1 MPYKEKEISK
11 KYFTI
16 GEVALKLNVNTSL
29 IRFWETEFDYI
40 NPKKNKK
47 GLRKYTSND
56 IKKLEKVY
64 HLLKEEKFTID
75 GAKKILKKKGPK
87 KKGSIISKLE
97 NIRKK
102 LIELKEKIN

>member
-1 MPYKEKEISK
+1 MPYKEREITK

-16 GEVALKLNVNTSL
+16 GEVADKLEVNTSL
-29 IRFWETEFDYI
+29 IRFWEREFDYI

-64 HLLKEEKFTID
+64 HLLKKDKFTID
-75 GAKKILKKKGPK
+75 GAKKILKKKDSK
-87 KKGSIISKLE
+87 KNERIISKLE

-102 LIELKEKIN
+102 LIELKTKI

>member
-1 MPYKEKEISK
+1 MPYKEREITK

-16 GEVALKLNVNTSL
+16 GEVADKLEVNTSL
-29 IRFWETEFDYI
+29 IRFWEREFDYI

-64 HLLKEEKFTID
+64 HLLKKDKFTID
-75 GAKKILKKKGPK
+75 GAKKILKKKDSK
-87 KKGSIISKLE
+87 KNKRIISKLE

-102 LIELKEKIN
+102 LIELKTKI

>member
-47 GLRKYTSND
+47 GSRKYTSND

-64 HLLKEEKFTID
+64 SLLKEEKFTID
-75 GAKKILKKKGPK
+75 GAKKIFNKKKRSIWK
-87 KKGSIISKLE
+87 KSLKDYQQ
-97 NIRKK
+97 KK
-102 LIELKEKIN
+102 LQLNI

>member
-1 MPYKEKEISK
+1 MPYKEREIKK

-16 GEVALKLNVNTSL
+16 GEVAEKLEVNTSL
-29 IRFWETEFDYI
+29 IRFWEREFNYI

-47 GLRKYTSND
+47 GVRKYTSDD

-64 HLLKEEKFTID
+64 HLLKEDKFTID
-75 GAKKILKKKGPK
+75 GAKKILKKKDSK
-87 KKGSIISKLE
+87 KNERIISKLE

-102 LIELKEKIN
+102 LIELKTKI

>member
-1 MPYKEKEISK
+1 MPYKEREIKK

-16 GEVALKLNVNTSL
+16 GEVAEKLEVNTSL
-29 IRFWETEFDYI
+29 IRFWEREFDYI

-64 HLLKEEKFTID
+64 HLLKEDKFTID
-75 GAKKILKKKGPK
+75 GAKKILKKKDSK
-87 KKGSIISKLE
+87 KNERIISKLE

-102 LIELKEKIN
+102 LIELKTKI

>member
-1 MPYKEKEISK
+1 MPYKEREITK

-16 GEVALKLNVNTSL
+16 GEVAEKLEVNTSL
-29 IRFWETEFDYI
+29 IRFWEREFDYI

-47 GLRKYTSND
+47 GLRKYTSDD

-64 HLLKEEKFTID
+64 HLLKKDKFTID
-75 GAKKILKKKGPK
+75 GAKKILKKKDSK
-87 KKGSIISKLE
+87 KNKRIISKLE

-102 LIELKEKIN
+102 LIELKTKI

>member
-1 MPYKEKEISK
+1 MPYKEKEITK

-47 GLRKYTSND
+47 GSRKYTSND

-64 HLLKEEKFTID
+64 SLLKEEKFTID
-75 GAKKILKKKGPK
+75 GAKKILKKKDPQK
-87 KKGSIISKLE
+87 KEIVISKLE

-102 LIELKEKIN
+102 LIELKTKI

>member
-1 MPYKEKEISK
+1 MLE
-11 KYFTI
+11 
-16 GEVALKLNVNTSL
+16 VNTSL
-29 IRFWETEFDYI
+29 IRFWEREFDYI

-64 HLLKEEKFTID
+64 HLLKEDKFTID
-75 GAKKILKKKGPK
+75 GAKKNLKKKDSK
-87 KKGSIISKLE
+87 NNERIISKLE

-102 LIELKEKIN
+102 LIELKTKI

>member
-1 MPYKEKEISK
+1 MPYKEREIKK

-16 GEVALKLNVNTSL
+16 GEVAEKLEVNTSL
-29 IRFWETEFDYI
+29 IRFWEREFNYI

-47 GLRKYTSND
+47 GIRKYTSDD

-64 HLLKEEKFTID
+64 HLLKEDKFTID
-75 GAKKILKKKGPK
+75 GAKKNLKKKDSK
-87 KKGSIISKLE
+87 NNERIISKLE

-102 LIELKEKIN
+102 LIELKTKI

>member
-1 MPYKEKEISK
+1 MPYKEREIKK

-16 GEVALKLNVNTSL
+16 GEVAEMLEVNTSL
-29 IRFWETEFDYI
+29 IRFWEREFDYI

-64 HLLKEEKFTID
+64 HLLKEDKFTID
-75 GAKKILKKKGPK
+75 GAKKNLKKKDSK
-87 KKGSIISKLE
+87 NNERIISKLE

-102 LIELKEKIN
+102 LIELKTKI

>member
-1 MPYKEKEISK
+1 MPYKEREIKK

-16 GEVALKLNVNTSL
+16 GEVAEKLEVNTSL
-29 IRFWETEFDYI
+29 IRFWEREFNYI

-47 GLRKYTSND
+47 GIRKYTSDD

-64 HLLKEEKFTID
+64 HLLKEDKFTID
-75 GAKKILKKKGPK
+75 GAKKILKKKDSK
-87 KKGSIISKLE
+87 KNERIISKLK

-102 LIELKEKIN
+102 LIELKTKI

>member
-1 MPYKEKEISK
+1 MPYKEREITK

-16 GEVALKLNVNTSL
+16 GEVADKLEVNTSL
-29 IRFWETEFDYI
+29 IRFWEREFDYI

-47 GLRKYTSND
+47 GLRKYTSDD

-64 HLLKEEKFTID
+64 HLLKKDKFTID
-75 GAKKILKKKGPK
+75 GAKKILKKKDSK
-87 KKGSIISKLE
+87 KNKRIISKLE

-102 LIELKEKIN
+102 LIELKTKI

>member
-1 MPYKEKEISK
+1 MPYKEREIKK

-16 GEVALKLNVNTSL
+16 GEVAEKLEVNTSL
-29 IRFWETEFDYI
+29 IRFWEREFNYI

-47 GLRKYTSND
+47 GIRKYTSDD

-64 HLLKEEKFTID
+64 HLLKEDKFTID
-75 GAKKILKKKGPK
+75 GAKKILKKKDSK
-87 KKGSIISKLE
+87 KNERIISKLE

-102 LIELKEKIN
+102 LIELKTKI